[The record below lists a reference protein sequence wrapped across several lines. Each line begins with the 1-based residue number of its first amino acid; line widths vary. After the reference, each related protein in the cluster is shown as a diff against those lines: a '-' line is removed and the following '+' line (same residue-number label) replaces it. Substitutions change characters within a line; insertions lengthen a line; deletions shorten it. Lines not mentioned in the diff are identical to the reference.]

1 MGMPIIAFLFAQG
14 QCASFEQLELFLQ
27 QPFTKIQTL
36 VGRFEIYCLSGSYLV
51 LDDGG
56 TRTRSRGLCIALFG
70 PDHRVIGGSVVGV
83 LTAAG
88 TIQVMADF
96 CVIENFL
103 IYIILKFEFT
113 KPHSLENMLQLL
125 SSCVG
130 AVL

>member
-1 MGMPIIAFLFAQG
+1 M
-14 QCASFEQLELFLQ
+14 
-27 QPFTKIQTL
+27 
-36 VGRFEIYCLSGSYLV
+36 

-56 TRTRSRGLCIALFG
+56 TQTRSGGICIALFG

-83 LTAAG
+83 LTSAG
-88 TIQVMADF
+88 TIQVMAGF
-96 CVIENFL
+96 CVIGNFL
-103 IYIILKFEFT
+103 TYIILKFEFT